1 MIGGEALSV
10 EHVRRGKARL
20 EGTRLINGY
29 GPTEG
34 TTFSC
39 CYEIGKVEEEERSIA
54 IGKAIENTQLYILD
68 RKGEVVGIGVIGEM
82 YIGGD
87 GLARGYMKRG
97 EMTAE
102 RFVPDEWSEEG
113 GGRLYRTGDLVR
125 RREGGEIEF
134 VGRRDE
140 QVKVRGYRIE
150 MGEIETVM
158 REEEGVREAVVIC
171 REEERGEKRLVGY
184 VVWEE
189 GREGEIEEIRERL
202 REKLPDY
209 MVPREIVEIE
219 RVPLTGN
226 GKVDKGRLPD
236 GRKERKERGSDWK
249 EAQSAEEEIV
259 RGIYEEVLRI
269 EGVGIEED
277 FFEIG
282 GHSLLATQVT
292 SRIRESLGVEV
303 ALREVFEEPT
313 VRGLAGRIEE
323 RRREGGGR
331 KEEEIK
337 KAKREEEMP
346 LSFAQQRLW
355 FIDQFE
361 PNSSFYNV
369 PAALRLSGRLNQ
381 DALERSFGEIIK
393 RHESFR
399 TIFQAQN
406 GRPVQIILPYSS
418 YNLYQVDL
426 SFLPEEEREREVKRL
441 AGQEAHQPFDLARG
455 PLFRITLLRLAD
467 QEHVLLLT
475 MHHIISDGWSVIVLV
490 HELATLYRSILSG
503 ESSTLPELPIQYA
516 DFAIWQREWL
526 KGEELERQLSYWRD
540 QLADAPS
547 ALELPT
553 DRPRPSV
560 QTFSG
565 ACEMLITPKELSEG
579 LRRLSRQQGVTIFMT
594 LLAAFQ
600 TLLHRYTGQEDLC
613 VGTPIANRNRVE
625 IEGLIGFFANTLVMR
640 GDLSGNPTFLNLLNS
655 TREAALEAYA
665 HQDLPFEKLVEAL
678 QPERELSHSPLFQVM
693 FAVQTGSA
701 GFLNLEGLS
710 LEYVEVE
717 TSTVKY
723 DLTVTLRDAGIG
735 LLMAFE
741 YNADL
746 FEETT
751 IRRMLS
757 HFQNLLQAVVAD
769 PRSLISRLPILSQPE
784 RLHLISDCNLTNS
797 PYPRNLA
804 IHSLFEA
811 QVLATPDAVAL
822 CFQLHQLSYH
832 QLNDRANQLAN
843 FLSLQGIS
851 LEDKVGVCLD
861 RSLEVVISVLAI
873 LKAGA
878 VYLPLDQSYPYE
890 RLSYMMRDGDVK
902 LVLTQEQIKERVP
915 EVGARVVCI
924 DSQWEEIAASSTDNP
939 GLEVG
944 AENLAY
950 ITYTSGSTGEPKGVE
965 VKHRGVT
972 RLVRGVEYVRLG
984 AETSIAHLAPLAFD
998 ASTLEIWGGLLN
1010 GGRCVVMKPGAVSS
1024 REIREAIEEEG
1035 VKTMWLTSSFYNAV
1049 MDEDEEALMRVGA
1062 VIDRRG
1068 GVVGRAREEREGEA

>member
-1 MIGGEALSV
+1 MENLV
-10 EHVRRGKARL
+10 EKI
-20 EGTRLINGY
+20 TDI
-29 GPTEG
+29 
-34 TTFSC
+34 SQ
-39 CYEIGKVEEEERSIA
+39 K
-54 IGKAIENTQLYILD
+54 
-68 RKGEVVGIGVIGEM
+68 
-82 YIGGD
+82 
-87 GLARGYMKRG
+87 KR
-97 EMTAE
+97 ELLHYLL
-102 RFVPDEWSEEG
+102 R
-113 GGRLYRTGDLVR
+113 
-125 RREGGEIEF
+125 
-134 VGRRDE
+134 
-140 QVKVRGYRIE
+140 
-150 MGEIETVM
+150 
-158 REEEGVREAVVIC
+158 
-171 REEERGEKRLVGY
+171 ERGLDPLQALPIPR
-184 VVWEE
+184 
-189 GREGEIEEIRERL
+189 RQEGE
-202 REKLPDY
+202 P
-209 MVPREIVEIE
+209 VE
-219 RVPLTGN
+219 
-226 GKVDKGRLPD
+226 
-236 GRKERKERGSDWK
+236 
-249 EAQSAEEEIV
+249 
-259 RGIYEEVLRI
+259 
-269 EGVGIEED
+269 
-277 FFEIG
+277 
-282 GHSLLATQVT
+282 
-292 SRIRESLGVEV
+292 
-303 ALREVFEEPT
+303 
-313 VRGLAGRIEE
+313 
-323 RRREGGGR
+323 
-331 KEEEIK
+331 
-337 KAKREEEMP
+337 

-355 FIDQFE
+355 FLDRLE
-361 PNSSFYNV
+361 PNLSLYNIHTAFRLTGLLNAEV
-369 PAALRLSGRLNQ
+369 LTRSLSEIVQRHEALRTVFSLVEGV
-381 DALERSFGEIIK
+381 AL
-393 RHESFR
+393 
-399 TIFQAQN
+399 Q
-406 GRPVQIILPYSS
+406 VILPPRA
-418 YNLYQVDL
+418 LRVPIIDL
-426 SFLPEEEREREVKRL
+426 VCLSDSNRDEIVYRL
-441 AGQEAHQPFDLARG
+441 AFEEASRPFNLETG
-455 PLFRITLLRLAD
+455 PLFRATLVRLD
-467 QEHVLLLT
+467 KENHVLLLT
-475 MHHIISDGWSVIVLV
+475 MHHIVSDGWSNAILV
-490 HELATLYRSILSG
+490 QELTALYNNFAKGQPSP
-503 ESSTLPELPIQYA
+503 LPNLPIQYA
-516 DFAIWQREWL
+516 DFACWQRQWL
-526 KGEELERQLSYWRD
+526 RGNVLDEQIEYWAKQLEG
-540 QLADAPS
+540 ATAV
-547 ALELPT
+547 LELPT
-553 DRPRPSV
+553 DRPRPARQS
-560 QTFSG
+560 FSG
-565 ACEMLITPKELSEG
+565 AAETLIFAEDLTDGIEALSKQEDAT
-579 LRRLSRQQGVTIFMT
+579 LFMT

-600 TLLHRYTGQEDLC
+600 TLLYRYTGQEDIC
-613 VGTPIANRNRVE
+613 VGSPIANRNRTE
-625 IEGLIGFFANTLVMR
+625 IRGLIGFFVNTLVMR
-640 GDLSGNPTFLNLLNS
+640 GDLSGNPSFLQVLER
-655 TREAALEAYA
+655 TRKVALDAYV

-678 QPERELSHSPLFQVM
+678 QPERALSHSPLFQVI
-693 FAVQTGSA
+693 FSLQNIPYSRLELESLTLTPLQIKTGTA
-701 GFLNLEGLS
+701 
-710 LEYVEVE
+710 
-717 TSTVKY
+717 KY
-723 DLTVTLRDAGIG
+723 DLTFFMLETESG
-735 LLMAFE
+735 LLAHLE

-746 FEETT
+746 FEATT

-873 LKAGA
+873 LKAAA